1 MALSVKKTSLW
12 RREVD
17 NRPGTLAKTL
27 QPLADANADL
37 EIVMAYGMGNKAVV
51 EVAPVNGKRS
61 TTAAAQAGLVESR
74 IPAVVATGE
83 NRAGL
88 GHAFASAI
96 GDAGINI
103 SFLVAHTVGN
113 RFSSVF
119 GFDSEA
125 DADRAISLIKNAAS
139 GRRTKTASTRPRQP
153 VARA

>member
-17 NRPGTLAKTL
+17 NRPGTMAKTL
-27 QPLADANADL
+27 QPLADAKADL
-37 EIVMAYGMGNKAVV
+37 EIVMGYGMGNRAVI
-51 EVAPVNGKRS
+51 EVAPVTGKRV
-61 TTAAAQAGLVESR
+61 TAAAQQAGLVESR
-74 IPAVVATGE
+74 VPAVVVTGE

-88 GHAFASAI
+88 GHAFAQAI

-103 SFLVAHTVGN
+103 NFLVAHTVGN

-125 DADRAISLIKNAAS
+125 DADRAIPLIKSAAS
-139 GRRTKTASTRPRQP
+139 GRRTKTASARQP
-153 VARA
+153 LARA